1 MGLVFEAFSLLTMQV
16 GGSRRLEG
24 VSEKD
29 TTAQPFSQK
38 RHQVCLAF
46 YRNQYK
52 AFLFFPSVPAL
63 FACPGLHKALQLLY
77 TSASLSTERFL

>member
-29 TTAQPFSQK
+29 TTAQPLQSEEAPD
-38 RHQVCLAF
+38 LSG
-46 YRNQYK
+46 
-52 AFLFFPSVPAL
+52 FLQEPI
-63 FACPGLHKALQLLY
+63 
-77 TSASLSTERFL
+77 